1 MDIFVNCGLL
11 LHISCTCTVY
21 VVASM
26 LQMLQMLQMVHES
39 DMVVDSDN
47 FVGCDRIY
55 HKSCN
60 FLSSHFHVPRQIYI
74 SSFLAFQLAHEKEAD
89 KQPLI
94 SHLQE
99 QSNHQDGQQGRCSRN
114 MLQPNQQFCSNPHK
128 NLQKAFSRTYEIK
141 VYE

>member
-1 MDIFVNCGLL
+1 MDIFVNGGLL

-26 LQMLQMLQMVHES
+26 LQMLQMLQMGQEA
-39 DMVVDSDN
+39 DMVVDFDN

-60 FLSSHFHVPRQIYI
+60 FLSYHFYVPRWIYI
-74 SSFLAFQLAHEKEAD
+74 SSFLAFQLAHEKVAD

-99 QSNHQDGQQGRCSRN
+99 
-114 MLQPNQQFCSNPHK
+114 
-128 NLQKAFSRTYEIK
+128 
-141 VYE
+141 

>member
-11 LHISCTCTVY
+11 LHISCTCMVY

-26 LQMLQMLQMVHES
+26 LQLLQMLLMLLMVQES
-39 DMVVDSDN
+39 DMAVHSDN

-60 FLSSHFHVPRQIYI
+60 VLCYHFYVPRQIYI
-74 SSFLAFQLAHEKEAD
+74 SSFSAFQLAHEKEAD

-94 SHLQE
+94 SHIQE
-99 QSNHQDGQQGRCSRN
+99 
-114 MLQPNQQFCSNPHK
+114 
-128 NLQKAFSRTYEIK
+128 
-141 VYE
+141 

>member
-1 MDIFVNCGLL
+1 MYHQLPVSMDIFVNCGLL
-11 LHISCTCTVY
+11 LHISCTYTVY

-26 LQMLQMLQMVHES
+26 LQMLQMLQLLQMVQES

-47 FVGCDRIY
+47 FGGCDRIY

-60 FLSSHFHVPRQIYI
+60 LWSFHFYVPRQIYI

-99 QSNHQDGQQGRCSRN
+99 
-114 MLQPNQQFCSNPHK
+114 
-128 NLQKAFSRTYEIK
+128 
-141 VYE
+141 

>member
-26 LQMLQMLQMVHES
+26 LQMLHIVQEF
-39 DMVVDSDN
+39 DIVVDSDN
-47 FVGCDRIY
+47 FVCCDRIY

-60 FLSSHFHVPRQIYI
+60 FLSSHFYVPRWIYI

-89 KQPLI
+89 KQLLI

-99 QSNHQDGQQGRCSRN
+99 QSNHQDGQKGRCSRN
-114 MLQPNQQFCSNPHK
+114 MLQPNYQFCSNPHK
-128 NLQKAFSRTYEIK
+128 NLQKASSRTYEIK